1 MEVESVKL
9 DQEAM
14 REIFAKVKSELFSPP
29 IQFKLN
35 DKLNI
40 PVKVLNGELHV
51 NPILLSKSKD
61 PYRLL
66 LWLLRHTLAHMHYCP
81 YDAKTA
87 YYLQKI
93 AYSVLRDSRLAY
105 TAVAMFSDFQVDCI
119 YLKNRYGEEPYHI
132 QDMIGRCKPVGLEEL
147 ILAVYKEFYPSL
159 TYKPKDDEIEILG
172 RLLADSIKPPK
183 SWMSKI
189 KAISAVLLRMETQE
203 YKRTSKKPSKDRLG
217 FKYIPLIE
225 DAYPDSVKRISQVLS
240 NIENEND
247 AKTFYEVWIK
257 PRVGE
262 EDVKKMSDKIR
273 EALRKSEGAD
283 NVYTSKEPGKA
294 YRASAGKGYGKF
306 VLPTSISKLLEKMP
320 LDVRDLMWRR
330 LWYRARAE
338 NILITYLASRGEVK
352 PTWTIQSYPEEW
364 YVEDDIES
372 LDIEASLD
380 EGPIIPEVTTIKWHM
395 RAAGRG
401 GELHTNIIPS
411 VLVVLDTSYSMSNI
425 LDKVSIAG
433 FIAYLSA
440 KWAGGNTAVV
450 NFSTNHIVADWSSD
464 DDSKELVLS
473 SRFREL
479 TIMPTKTIA
488 KLLNTAREQCFIVV
502 ITDGGWQNFKEA
514 LEDLKVFGSKGHRVS
529 VFYIKDWDYPEEVK
543 ALVKAPH
550 INVYPVNDPVRD
562 LEGLILSEVTNVYAE
577 NIRPLIQSGYY

>member
-1 MEVESVKL
+1 MEVKTVQIDPSTMKEV
-9 DQEAM
+9 
-14 REIFAKVKSELFSPP
+14 FAKVKSELFFPP
-29 IQFKLN
+29 LQFKLN

-40 PVKVLNGELHV
+40 PVKVLNGELNV
-51 NPILLSKSKD
+51 NPVLLSKSKD

-93 AYSVLRDSRLAY
+93 AYSILRDSRLAY

-119 YLKNRYGEEPYHI
+119 YLKNRYDETPYHLR
-132 QDMIGRCKPVGLEEL
+132 DNLSRCKLVGLEQL
-147 ILAVYKEFYPSL
+147 IFAVYREFYPDL
-159 TYKPKDDEIEILG
+159 IYKPVDDEVEILG

-183 SWMSKI
+183 SWVSKI
-189 KAISAVLLRMETQE
+189 KAISAVLLRAEMQE
-203 YKRTSKKPSKDRLG
+203 NKRTLKKPSNDRLG
-217 FKYIPLIE
+217 LRYIPLIE

-240 NIENEND
+240 NIENERD

-257 PRVGE
+257 PRMGE
-262 EDVKKMSDKIR
+262 EDVKKISDKIR
-273 EALRKSEGAD
+273 DALRKSEEAEHI
-283 NVYTSKEPGKA
+283 YTSKEPGKA
-294 YRASAGKGYGKF
+294 YKAAAGRGHGKF
-306 VLPTSISKLLEKMP
+306 TLPTSIGKLLEKIP
-320 LDVRDLMWRR
+320 LDIKDLLWRR

-380 EGPIIPEVTTIKWHM
+380 EGPMIPEVTTVKWHM

-450 NFSTNHIVADWSSD
+450 NFSTNHVVADWSVD
-464 DDSKELVLS
+464 DDFKELVLS
-473 SRFREL
+473 SKFREL
-479 TIMPTKTIA
+479 TIMPTKTIG
-488 KLLNTAREQCFIVV
+488 KLLNMAREQCFVVV

-514 LEDLKVFGSKGHRVS
+514 LEDLKAFGNRGHRIS

-543 ALVKAPH
+543 ALVKAPY

-562 LEGLILSEVTNVYAE
+562 LEGLILSEVTSIYAE
-577 NIRPLIQSGYY
+577 NIRPLIQSSY

>member
-1 MEVESVKL
+1 MEVETVQI
-9 DQEAM
+9 DPAM
-14 REIFAKVKSELFSPP
+14 LREVFIKVKSELFFPP

-35 DKLNI
+35 DKLSM

-51 NPILLSKSKD
+51 NPNLLIRSKD

-93 AYSVLRDSRLAY
+93 AYGVLRDNKLAY

-119 YLKNRYGEEPYHI
+119 YLKNRYGETPFHLH
-132 QDMIGRCKPVGLEEL
+132 DTLGRCKPLGLESL
-147 ILAVYKEFYPSL
+147 IFAVYREFFPDL
-159 TYKPKDDEIEILG
+159 AYKPEDDEIEILG

-183 SWMSKI
+183 SWVSKI
-189 KAISAVLLRMETQE
+189 KAISAVLLRADTQE
-203 YKRTSKKPSKDRLG
+203 QKRTLKKPSKDRLG
-217 FKYIPLIE
+217 LKFIPLIE
-225 DAYPDSVKRISQVLS
+225 DAHPDAVKRISQVLS
-240 NIENEND
+240 NIENERD

-262 EDVKKMSDKIR
+262 EDVKKLSDKVR
-273 EALRKSEGAD
+273 DALRKSEEAD
-283 NVYTSKEPGKA
+283 RMYVSKEPGKA
-294 YRASAGKGYGKF
+294 HRAAAGRGYGKF
-306 VLPTSISKLLEKMP
+306 TLPTSISKLLEKMP
-320 LDVRDLMWRR
+320 LDVKDLLWRR

-338 NILITYLASRGEVK
+338 NILVTYLASRGEVR

-372 LDIEASLD
+372 LDVEASLD

-425 LDKVSIAG
+425 LDKVSTAG

-440 KWAGGNTAVV
+440 KWAGGNTAIV
-450 NFSTNHIVADWSSD
+450 NFSTNHIAADWSAD
-464 DDSKELVLS
+464 DDFKELVLS

-488 KLLNTAREQCFIVV
+488 KLLNVAREQCFIVV

-514 LEDLKVFGSKGHRVS
+514 LEDLKILGNKGHKIS
-529 VFYIKDWDYPEEVK
+529 IFYLKDWDYPEEVR
-543 ALVKAPH
+543 ALVKAPY
-550 INVYPVNDPVRD
+550 ITTYSVNDPVRD
-562 LEGLILSEVTNVYAE
+562 LEGLILSEVTSIYAE
-577 NIRPLIQSGYY
+577 NIRPLIQSNY